1 MFASDGN
8 VKKAFIDSIV
18 NSIKERKENAC
29 STWDPVAVLA
39 TAWGVKEMVDLS
51 HAEAVQEYVRSISG
65 TEMILDDGTK
75 TSFLKGDVKIK
86 SDQAI
91 LIYRYQ
97 IAM

>member
-1 MFASDGN
+1 
-8 VKKAFIDSIV
+8 
-18 NSIKERKENAC
+18 
-29 STWDPVAVLA
+29 
-39 TAWGVKEMVDLS
+39 MVDLS

-75 TSFLKGDVKIK
+75 ISFLKGDVKIK